1 MNVNE
6 LLDNIEETLEE
17 GTSIPLSGGKRMV
30 DVDVIRDYLDEIRLN
45 LPGEI
50 RQAKQIANDRAQILE
65 DAKQAAD
72 GIIKKAEERA
82 AVLVSDQ
89 QILKLAEQRA
99 AELMTNAQAEARNM
113 RQTVTDYC
121 ENMLKTT
128 EETMVTNANQVKT
141 VRSNLR
147 QSAKAA
153 VTE

>member
-6 LLDNIEETLEE
+6 LLDTIEETLEE

-65 DAKQAAD
+65 DANRAAD
-72 GIIKKAEERA
+72 AIIKKAEERA

-89 QILKLAEQRA
+89 EVLKLAEQRA
-99 AELMTNAQAEARNM
+99 AEIMTNAQSEARNM

-128 EETMVTNANQVKT
+128 EETMVANASQVKM

-147 QSAKAA
+147 QNAKAA
-153 VTE
+153 VNG

>member
-6 LLDNIEETLEE
+6 LLDTIEDALEE

-30 DVDVIRDYLDEIRLN
+30 DVDKIRDYLDDIRLN
-45 LPGEI
+45 LPSEI
-50 RQAKQIANDRAQILE
+50 RQAKGIVNDRGQILE
-65 DAKQAAD
+65 DAKKEAD
-72 GIIKKAEERA
+72 LIVKKAEERA

-89 QILKLAEQRA
+89 EVLKLAQQRA
-99 AELMTNAQAEARNM
+99 AEIMTNAQSDARNM

-128 EETMVTNANQVKT
+128 EEAMTTNANQIKT

-147 QSAKAA
+147 QNAKAA
-153 VTE
+153 ISG